1 MMHTMNRRMFLTR
14 GAAASALLI
23 GTRYGSA
30 NPLGL
35 PIGCQTYPVRKSI
48 STDFAGT
55 MKGLRAAG
63 FTQIEL
69 CSPYGYEDFASL
81 QKYKPQELRRMLN
94 DWGLGCIS
102 AHWGSDE
109 LFQQADKSIAYAKA
123 FGMTQMAIAALGP
136 FDSKRTQTVDDVKR
150 YVEPFNA
157 FAEKAHAAGI
167 VALLHNEGFVSE
179 HIDGKPVYDMMIAEL
194 NPATTKL
201 QFQVSSAQKGYD
213 AVTYFHK
220 YPGRFLSMHCQD
232 WVKDPSTKS
241 GFREVALG
249 KGVVDWKAVFTA
261 AKTGGVKN
269 YFVELEEDPALM
281 PPSVPYLKSLKV

>member
-1 MMHTMNRRMFLTR
+1 MG
-14 GAAASALLI
+14 GAAASALL
-23 GTRYGSA
+23 TSAPYLSA

-48 STDFAGT
+48 GTDFEGT

-69 CSPYGYEDFASL
+69 CSPYGYDDFSSL
-81 QKYKPQELRRMLN
+81 QQYKPQQLRRMLN

-102 AHWGSDE
+102 AHWAPEE
-109 LFQQADKSIAYAKA
+109 LFQKADQSIAYAKE

-136 FDSKRTQTVDDVKR
+136 FDSKVTQTVDDVKR
-150 YVEPFNA
+150 YVDPFNA

-167 VALLHNEGFVSE
+167 VALLHNEGFVSDY
-179 HIDGKPVYDMMIAEL
+179 IDGKPVYDMMIAQL

-201 QFQVSSAQKGYD
+201 QFQVSSWQKGYNPL
-213 AVTYFHK
+213 TYFHK

-232 WVKDPSTKS
+232 WVKDTSTKS
-241 GFREVALG
+241 GFREVVLG

-281 PPSVPYLKSLKV
+281 PPSVPFLKSLKV

>member
-1 MMHTMNRRMFLTR
+1 MNRRMFLI
-14 GAAASALLI
+14 GAAALSTTSSLFAD
-23 GTRYGSA
+23 
-30 NPLGL
+30 PLGL
-35 PIGCQTYPVRKSI
+35 PIGCQTYPVRKSVR
-48 STDFAGT
+48 TDFAAT

-69 CSPYGYEDFASL
+69 CSPYGYDDFSSL
-81 QKYKPQELRRMLN
+81 QKYKPQQLRRMLQ

-102 AHWGSDE
+102 AHFSADE
-109 LFQQADKSIAYAKA
+109 LFKTPDQTIAYAKD

-136 FDSKRTQTVDDVKR
+136 WSPRTTETVDDVKR

-179 HIDGKPVYDMMIAEL
+179 HIDGKPVYDMMIADL
-194 NPATTKL
+194 NPATTGL
-201 QFQVSSAQKGYD
+201 QFQVSTAQQGYD
-213 AVTYFHK
+213 AVTYFNK

-241 GFREVALG
+241 GFRQVPLG

-261 AKTGGVKN
+261 AKTAGVKN
-269 YFVELEEDPALM
+269 YFVELEEDPSLM
-281 PPSVPYLKSLKV
+281 PLSVPYLKSLNV

>member
-1 MMHTMNRRMFLTR
+1 MMNRRKFLIG
-14 GAAASALLI
+14 GAAASALLT
-23 GTRYGSA
+23 GTLRLSA
-30 NPLGL
+30 DPLGL

-48 STDFAGT
+48 RTDFPGT
-55 MKGLRAAG
+55 MKGLSAAG

-69 CSPYGYEDFASL
+69 CSPYGYDDFSSL
-81 QKYKPQELRRMLN
+81 QQYKPQQLRRMLA

-102 AHWGSDE
+102 AHWASAE
-109 LFQQADKSIAYAKA
+109 LFQKPDVSIAYAKE

-136 FDSKRTQTVDDVKR
+136 FNSTTPQTVDDVKR
-150 YVEPFNA
+150 YVEPFNV

-194 NPATTKL
+194 NPVTTRL
-201 QFQVSSAQKGYD
+201 QFQVSALQLGYD
-213 AVTYFHK
+213 PVTYFQR
-220 YPGRFLSMHCQD
+220 YPGRYLSMHCQD
-232 WVKDPSTKS
+232 WVRDPSTKS
-241 GFREVALG
+241 GFRQVPLG

-261 AKTGGVKN
+261 ARTGGVKN

-281 PPSVPYLKSLKV
+281 PPSVPYLKSLNV

>member
-1 MMHTMNRRMFLTR
+1 MMNRRNFLIGVAT
-14 GAAASALLI
+14 AAPVLL
-23 GTRYGSA
+23 GTRYLSA
-30 NPLGL
+30 DPLGL

-48 STDFAGT
+48 NTDFAGT

-69 CSPYGYEDFASL
+69 CSPYGYDDFSSL
-81 QKYKPQELRRMLN
+81 RQYKPQELLRMLN

-102 AHWGSDE
+102 AHWAADE
-109 LFQQADKSIAYAKA
+109 LFKTPDKSIEYAKE

-136 FDSKRTQTVDDVKR
+136 WKPRTTETPDDVKR
-150 YVEPFNA
+150 YVEPFNT

-179 HIDGKPVYDMMIAEL
+179 YIDGKPVYDMMIAEL

-201 QFQVSSAQKGYD
+201 QFQVSAMQFGYD
-213 AVTYFHK
+213 PVTYFNK

-232 WVKDPSTKS
+232 WVKDSSTKS
-241 GFREVALG
+241 GFRQVPLG
-249 KGVVDWKAVFTA
+249 KGLVDWKAVFTA

-281 PPSVPYLKSLKV
+281 PPSVPYLKALNV

>member
-1 MMHTMNRRMFLTR
+1 MMNRRDFLIG
-14 GAAASALLI
+14 GATAASVLL
-23 GTRYGSA
+23 GTRYLSA
-30 NPLGL
+30 DPLGL

-48 STDFAGT
+48 NTDFAGT

-69 CSPYGYEDFASL
+69 CSPYGYDDFSSL
-81 QKYKPQELRRMLN
+81 RQYKPQELLRMLN

-102 AHWGSDE
+102 AHWAADE
-109 LFQQADKSIAYAKA
+109 LFKTPDKSIEYAKE

-136 FDSKRTQTVDDVKR
+136 WKPRTTETPDDVKR
-150 YVEPFNA
+150 SVEPFNT

-179 HIDGKPVYDMMIAEL
+179 YIDGKPVYDMMIAEL

-201 QFQVSSAQKGYD
+201 QFQVSAMQFGYD
-213 AVTYFHK
+213 PVTYFNK

-232 WVKDPSTKS
+232 WVKDSSTKS
-241 GFREVALG
+241 GFRQVPLG
-249 KGVVDWKAVFTA
+249 KGLVDWKAVFTA

-281 PPSVPYLKSLKV
+281 PPSVPYLKSLNV

>member
-1 MMHTMNRRMFLTR
+1 MHTMNRRTFLR
-14 GAAASALLI
+14 QGAAASALLT
-23 GTRYGSA
+23 GTRCLFA

-48 STDFAGT
+48 GTDFAGT

-69 CSPYGYEDFASL
+69 CSPYGYADFASL
-81 QKYKPQELRRMLN
+81 RKYKPQELRRMLN

-102 AHWGSDE
+102 SHWSAKE
-109 LFQQADKSIAYAKA
+109 LFQETDKSIAYAKA

-136 FDSKRTQTVDDVKR
+136 FRPKTTQTVDDVKR

-167 VALLHNEGFVSE
+167 VALLHNEGFVSA

-201 QFQVSSAQKGYD
+201 QFQVSSWQEGYD
-213 AVTYFHK
+213 PVTYFHK
-220 YPGRFLSMHCQD
+220 YPGRYLSMHCQD

-241 GFREVALG
+241 GFRQVALG
-249 KGVVDWKAVFTA
+249 KGVVDWKAVFRA
-261 AKTGGVKN
+261 AKVGGIKN
-269 YFVELEEDPALM
+269 YFVELEQDPALM
-281 PPSVPYLKSLKV
+281 AASVPYLKSLNV

>member
-1 MMHTMNRRMFLTR
+1 MMNRRNFLIG
-14 GAAASALLI
+14 GATAAPVLL
-23 GTRYGSA
+23 GTRYLSA
-30 NPLGL
+30 DPLGL

-48 STDFAGT
+48 NTDFAGT

-69 CSPYGYEDFASL
+69 CSPYGYDDFSSL
-81 QKYKPQELRRMLN
+81 RQYKPQELLRMLN

-102 AHWGSDE
+102 AHWAADE
-109 LFQQADKSIAYAKA
+109 LFKTPDKSIEYAKE

-136 FDSKRTQTVDDVKR
+136 WKPRTTETPDDVKR
-150 YVEPFNA
+150 YVEPFNT

-201 QFQVSSAQKGYD
+201 QFQVSAMQFGYD
-213 AVTYFHK
+213 PVTYFNK

-232 WVKDPSTKS
+232 WVKDSSTKS
-241 GFREVALG
+241 GFRQVPLG
-249 KGVVDWKAVFTA
+249 KGLVDWKAVFTA

-281 PPSVPYLKSLKV
+281 PPSVPYLKSLNV

>member
-1 MMHTMNRRMFLTR
+1 MHTMNRRTFLVG
-14 GAAASALLI
+14 GAAASALL
-23 GTRYGSA
+23 TATPYLSA

-48 STDFAGT
+48 GTDFAGT

-69 CSPYGYEDFASL
+69 CSPFGYDEFASL
-81 QKYKPQELRRMLN
+81 QKYKPQQLRRMLN

-102 AHWGSDE
+102 AHWAPEE
-109 LFQQADKSIAYAKA
+109 LFEKADKSIAYAKD

-136 FDSKRTQTVDDVKR
+136 FDSKVTQTVDDVKR
-150 YVEPFNA
+150 YVDPFNA

-167 VALLHNEGFVSE
+167 VALLHNEGFVSDY
-179 HIDGKPVYDMMIAEL
+179 IDGKPVYDMMIAQL

-201 QFQVSSAQKGYD
+201 QFQVSSWQKGYD
-213 AVTYFHK
+213 PVTYFHK

-232 WVKDPSTKS
+232 WVKDSSTKS
-241 GFREVALG
+241 GFREVPLG

-261 AKTGGVKN
+261 AKIGGIKN

-281 PPSVPYLKSLKV
+281 PPSVPYLKSLHV

>member
-1 MMHTMNRRMFLTR
+1 MDRRSFLIG
-14 GAAASALLI
+14 GAAASALLA
-23 GTRYGSA
+23 GTRSLSA

-48 STDFAGT
+48 RTDFAGT

-69 CSPYGYEDFASL
+69 CSPYGYDDFSSL
-81 QKYKPQELRRMLN
+81 QQYKPQELRRMLN

-102 AHWGSDE
+102 AHWAPKE
-109 LFQQADKSIAYAKA
+109 LFQKTDESIAYAKE

-136 FDSKRTQTVDDVKR
+136 FHAKGTETIDDVKH

-167 VALLHNEGFVSE
+167 VALLHNEGFVSG

-194 NPATTKL
+194 NPTTTRL
-201 QFQVSSAQKGYD
+201 QLQVSSLQEGYD
-213 AVTYFHK
+213 PVTYFEK
-220 YPGRFLSMHCQD
+220 YAGRYLSMHCQD
-232 WVKDPSTKS
+232 WVKDSSTKS
-241 GFREVALG
+241 GFRQVPLG
-249 KGVVDWKAVFTA
+249 QGVVDWKAVFTA
-261 AKTGGVKN
+261 AKRGGVKN

-281 PPSVPYLKSLKV
+281 PPSVPYLKSLNV

>member
-1 MMHTMNRRMFLTR
+1 MMNRRNFLIGVAT
-14 GAAASALLI
+14 AAPVLL
-23 GTRYGSA
+23 GTRYLSA
-30 NPLGL
+30 DPLGL

-48 STDFAGT
+48 NTDFAGT

-69 CSPYGYEDFASL
+69 CSPYGYDDFSSL
-81 QKYKPQELRRMLN
+81 RQYKPQELLRMLN

-102 AHWGSDE
+102 AHWAADE
-109 LFQQADKSIAYAKA
+109 LFKTPDKSIEYAKE

-136 FDSKRTQTVDDVKR
+136 WKPRTTETPDDVKR
-150 YVEPFNA
+150 YVEPFNT

-167 VALLHNEGFVSE
+167 IALLHNEGFVSE
-179 HIDGKPVYDMMIAEL
+179 YIDGKPVYDMMIAEL

-201 QFQVSSAQKGYD
+201 QFQVSAMQFGYD
-213 AVTYFHK
+213 PVTYFNK

-232 WVKDPSTKS
+232 WVKDSSTKS
-241 GFREVALG
+241 GFRQVPLG
-249 KGVVDWKAVFTA
+249 KGLVDWKAVFTA

-281 PPSVPYLKSLKV
+281 PPSVPYLKALNV

>member
-1 MMHTMNRRMFLTR
+1 MGSHTMNRRMFLI
-14 GAAASALLI
+14 GAAALSTTSSLFAD
-23 GTRYGSA
+23 
-30 NPLGL
+30 PLGL
-35 PIGCQTYPVRKSI
+35 PIGCQTYPIRKSVR
-48 STDFAGT
+48 TDFAAT

-69 CSPYGYEDFASL
+69 CSPYGYDDFSSL
-81 QKYKPQELRRMLN
+81 QKYKPQQLRGMLQ

-102 AHWGSDE
+102 AHFSADE
-109 LFQQADKSIAYAKA
+109 LFKTPDQAIAYAKD

-136 FDSKRTQTVDDVKR
+136 WSPRTTETADDVKR

-179 HIDGKPVYDMMIAEL
+179 YIDGKPVYDMMIADL
-194 NPATTKL
+194 NPATTGL
-201 QFQVSSAQKGYD
+201 QFQVSTAQQGYD
-213 AVTYFHK
+213 AVTYFNK

-241 GFREVALG
+241 GFRQVPLG

-269 YFVELEEDPALM
+269 YFVELEEDPSLM
-281 PPSVPYLKSLKV
+281 PLSVPYLKSLNV

>member
-1 MMHTMNRRMFLTR
+1 MNRRIFLKGGT
-14 GAAASALLI
+14 AAALI
-23 GTRYGSA
+23 TGTRHLSA
-30 NPLGL
+30 DPLGL

-69 CSPYGYEDFASL
+69 CSPYGYADFSSL
-81 QKYKPQELRRMLN
+81 QQYKPQELRRMLS

-102 AHWGSDE
+102 AHWGPAE
-109 LFQQADKSIAYAKA
+109 LFQKPDVSIAYAKE

-136 FDSKRTQTVDDVKR
+136 FHATAPQTVDDVKR
-150 YVEPFNA
+150 YVEPFNV

-179 HIDGKPVYDMMIAEL
+179 HIDGKAVYDMMIAEL
-194 NPATTKL
+194 NPATTRL
-201 QFQVSSAQKGYD
+201 QFQVSALQLGYD
-213 AVTYFHK
+213 PVTYFQR
-220 YPGRFLSMHCQD
+220 YPGRYLSMHCQD
-232 WVKDPSTKS
+232 WVPDSSTKS
-241 GFREVALG
+241 GFRQVSLG
-249 KGVVDWKAVFTA
+249 KGVVDWKSVFTA
-261 AKTGGVKN
+261 ARTGGVKN

-281 PPSVPYLKSLKV
+281 PPSVPYLKSLNV

>member
-1 MMHTMNRRMFLTR
+1 MFLIR
-14 GAAASALLI
+14 GAACSALLT
-23 GTRYGSA
+23 GTRYLSA

-48 STDFAGT
+48 STDFAAT

-69 CSPYGYEDFASL
+69 CSPYGYDDFSSL

-102 AHWGSDE
+102 AHWAPNE
-109 LFQQADKSIAYAKA
+109 LFQKADESIAYAKE

-136 FDSKRTQTVDDVKR
+136 FSPKTTQKVDDVKR
-150 YVEPFNA
+150 YVDPFNA

-167 VALLHNEGFVSE
+167 VALLHNEGFVSAY
-179 HIDGKPVYDMMIAEL
+179 IDGKPVYDMMIAEL

-201 QFQVSSAQKGYD
+201 QFQVSAMQEGYD
-213 AVTYFHK
+213 PATYFKK
-220 YPGRFLSMHCQD
+220 YSGRYLSMHCQD
-232 WVKDPSTKS
+232 WVKDSSTKS
-241 GFREVALG
+241 GFRQVPLG

-261 AKTGGVKN
+261 AKTAGVKN

-281 PPSVPYLKSLKV
+281 PLSVPYLRSLNV

>member
-1 MMHTMNRRMFLTR
+1 MFLMG
-14 GAAASALLI
+14 GATSTLLL
-23 GTRYGSA
+23 GTRYLSA
-30 NPLGL
+30 DPLGL

-48 STDFAGT
+48 NTDFAGT

-69 CSPYGYEDFASL
+69 CSPYGYDDFSRL
-81 QKYKPQELRRMLN
+81 RQYKPQELRRMLN

-102 AHWGSDE
+102 AHWAADE
-109 LFQQADKSIAYAKA
+109 LFQTPDKSIAYAKD

-136 FDSKRTQTVDDVKR
+136 WSPRTTETSDDVKR
-150 YVEPFNA
+150 YVEPFNV

-179 HIDGKPVYDMMIAEL
+179 YIDGKPVYDMMIAEL
-194 NPATTKL
+194 DPATTKL
-201 QFQVSSAQKGYD
+201 QFQVSTMQQGYNP
-213 AVTYFHK
+213 VTYFQK

-232 WVKDPSTKS
+232 WVKDSSTKS
-241 GFREVALG
+241 GFRQVALG

-281 PPSVPYLKSLKV
+281 PLSVPYLKSLNI

>member
-1 MMHTMNRRMFLTR
+1 MMNRREFLMQ
-14 GAAASALLI
+14 GAAASALLT
-23 GTRYGSA
+23 GTQYLSA

-69 CSPYGYEDFASL
+69 CSPYGYADFSSL

-94 DWGLGCIS
+94 DWGLNCIS
-102 AHWGSDE
+102 SHWAPDE
-109 LFQQADKSIAYAKA
+109 LFQKADKSIAYAKA
-123 FGMTQMAIAALGP
+123 FGMTQMGIAALGP
-136 FDSKRTQTVDDVKR
+136 FRPKKAQTVDDVKR
-150 YVEPFNA
+150 YVEPFNV

-167 VALLHNEGFVSE
+167 VAFLHNEGFVSSY
-179 HIDGKPVYDMMIAEL
+179 IDGKPVYDMMIADL

-201 QFQVSSAQKGYD
+201 QFQVSSWQEGYNP
-213 AVTYFHK
+213 VTYFHK
-220 YPGRFLSMHCQD
+220 YPGRYISMHCQD

-261 AKTGGVKN
+261 AKIGGIKN
-269 YFVELEEDPALM
+269 YFVELEQDPALM
-281 PPSVPYLKSLKV
+281 AASVPYLKSLNV

>member
-1 MMHTMNRRMFLTR
+1 MFLR
-14 GAAASALLI
+14 GGAAASALLT
-23 GTRYGSA
+23 GAQYVSG

-69 CSPYGYEDFASL
+69 CSPYGYDDFSSL

-102 AHWGSDE
+102 AHWAPNE
-109 LFQQADKSIAYAKA
+109 LFQKADESIAYAKD

-136 FDSKRTQTVDDVKR
+136 FNSTATPTVDDVKR
-150 YVEPFNA
+150 YVEPFNV
-157 FAEKAHAAGI
+157 FAQKAHAAGI
-167 VALLHNEGFVSE
+167 VALLHNEGFVSKY
-179 HIDGKPVYDMMIAEL
+179 IDGKPVYDMMIAEL

-201 QFQVSSAQKGYD
+201 QFQVSAMQEGYD
-213 AVTYFHK
+213 PVTYFKK
-220 YPGRFLSMHCQD
+220 YAGRYLSMHCQD

-241 GFREVALG
+241 GFRQVALG

-281 PPSVPYLKSLKV
+281 PLSVPYLKALKV

>member
-1 MMHTMNRRMFLTR
+1 MHTMNRRMFLIQ
-14 GAAASALLI
+14 GAAASALL
-23 GTRYGSA
+23 TNSRYLSA

-48 STDFAGT
+48 NTDFVGT

-69 CSPYGYEDFASL
+69 CSPYGYKDFSSL
-81 QKYKPQELRRMLN
+81 QKYKPQELRRMLSE
-94 DWGLGCIS
+94 WGLGCIS
-102 AHWGSDE
+102 AHWAPDE
-109 LFQQADKSIAYAKA
+109 LFQKADESIAYAKE

-136 FDSKRTQTVDDVKR
+136 FNSKTTPTADDVKR
-150 YVEPFNA
+150 YVEPFNT

-167 VALLHNEGFVSE
+167 VALLHNEGFVSKY
-179 HIDGKPVYDMMIAEL
+179 IDGKPIYDMMIAEL

-201 QFQVSSAQKGYD
+201 QFQVSTMQEGYD
-213 AVTYFHK
+213 PVVYFKK
-220 YPGRFLSMHCQD
+220 YSDRYLSMHCQD
-232 WVKDPSTKS
+232 WVKDSSTKS
-241 GFREVALG
+241 GFRQVPLG

-261 AKTGGVKN
+261 AKAAGVKN

-281 PPSVPYLKSLKV
+281 PLSVPFLRSLKV

>member
-1 MMHTMNRRMFLTR
+1 MHAMNRRMFLMR
-14 GAAASALLI
+14 GAAASALLT
-23 GTRYGSA
+23 GTRYLFA

-48 STDFAGT
+48 STDFACT

-69 CSPYGYEDFASL
+69 CSPYGYSDFSSL

-102 AHWGSDE
+102 AHWAADE
-109 LFQQADKSIAYAKA
+109 LFEKTDKSIAYAKE

-136 FDSKRTQTVDDVKR
+136 FDSKGTETVDHVKR

-167 VALLHNEGFVSE
+167 TALLHNEGFVSKY
-179 HIDGKPVYDMMIAEL
+179 IDGKPVYDMMIAEL
-194 NPATTKL
+194 NPTTTKL
-201 QFQVSSAQKGYD
+201 QFQVSTLQEGYD
-213 AVTYFHK
+213 PATYFHK

-232 WVKDPSTKS
+232 WVKDASTKS
-241 GFREVALG
+241 GFRQVALG

-281 PPSVPYLKSLKV
+281 PLSVPYLKSLSV

>member
-1 MMHTMNRRMFLTR
+1 MNRRMFLAR
-14 GAAASALLI
+14 GAAASALLTR
-23 GTRYGSA
+23 TRYLSA

-48 STDFAGT
+48 STDFAGA

-69 CSPYGYEDFASL
+69 CSPYGYDDFSSL
-81 QKYKPQELRRMLN
+81 QKYKPQELRRMLS

-102 AHWGSDE
+102 AHWAPNELCQKADE
-109 LFQQADKSIAYAKA
+109 SIAYAKE

-136 FDSKRTQTVDDVKR
+136 FSPKATQTVDDVKR

-157 FAEKAHAAGI
+157 FAGKARAAGI
-167 VALLHNEGFVSE
+167 VALLHNEGFVSA

-201 QFQVSSAQKGYD
+201 QFQVSAKQEGYD
-213 AVTYFHK
+213 PVTYFKK
-220 YPGRFLSMHCQD
+220 YPGRYLSMHCQD
-232 WVKDPSTKS
+232 WVKDSSTKS
-241 GFREVALG
+241 GFRQVPLG

-261 AKTGGVKN
+261 AKTAGVKN

-281 PPSVPYLKSLKV
+281 PLSVPYLRSLNV

>member
-1 MMHTMNRRMFLTR
+1 MMNRRNFLIG
-14 GAAASALLI
+14 GATAAPVLL
-23 GTRYGSA
+23 GTRYLFA
-30 NPLGL
+30 DPLGL

-48 STDFAGT
+48 NTDFAGT

-69 CSPYGYEDFASL
+69 CSPYGYDDFSSL
-81 QKYKPQELRRMLN
+81 RQYKPQELLRMLN

-102 AHWGSDE
+102 AHWAADE
-109 LFQQADKSIAYAKA
+109 LFKTPDKSIEYAKE

-136 FDSKRTQTVDDVKR
+136 WKPRTTETPDDVKR
-150 YVEPFNA
+150 YVEPFNT

-201 QFQVSSAQKGYD
+201 QFQVSAMQFGYD
-213 AVTYFHK
+213 PVTYFNK

-232 WVKDPSTKS
+232 WVKDSSTKS
-241 GFREVALG
+241 GFRQVPLG
-249 KGVVDWKAVFTA
+249 KGLVDWKAVFTA

-281 PPSVPYLKSLKV
+281 PPSVPYLKSLNV